1 MDFDSIKETL
11 AGNPELL
18 KETLL
23 HITNDTEQGK
33 TLLTNYA
40 DQYAVER
47 IKANTKET
55 YGKVDEL
62 LKQAGFDKG
71 GMKTTDALS
80 AFIEQAEATA
90 AKKGSSAREKELAA
104 ELQQLKESGSHNE
117 HWKKTFTEKM
127 LERDA
132 KEAQLLEQLNG
143 MKEAQRLGTIQSE
156 LKAAISG
163 LTYNPAIPTEAID
176 ALRSRLIEQL
186 TANAKQEGDKLVFYK
201 ADGSPYLNEMHT
213 TATASE
219 ILKTQLASVL
229 HNTTAGGGAN
239 NNNISSN
246 GASIALNGANHKT
259 RVSLMDD
266 ISKTLAAKG
275 IAQGTDEYNNFLK
288 KAMDKYGYYD
298 LPRV

>member
-18 KETLL
+18 KKTLL

-62 LKQAGFDKG
+62 LKEAGFDKG

-80 AFIEQAEATA
+80 AFIKQAEATA

-104 ELQQLKESGSHNE
+104 ELDRLKESGSHNE
-117 HWKKTFTEKM
+117 HWKKTFEEKA
-127 LERDA
+127 LEFNA
-132 KEAQLLEQLNG
+132 KEADLIAKING
-143 MKEAQRLGTIQSE
+143 MQQAQRLGAIQSE

-176 ALRSRLIEQL
+176 ALRSQAIQQL

-219 ILKTQLASVL
+219 ILRTQLASVL

-246 GASIALNGANHKT
+246 GASIALDGANIKT
-259 RVSLMDD
+259 RVSLVKHFSEAMR
-266 ISKTLAAKG
+266 AKG
-275 IAQGTDEYNNFLK
+275 IAQGSQEFNTLFNKAKETYN
-288 KAMDKYGYYD
+288 YYS
-298 LPRV
+298 LPEH